1 MKISGVPKFIHNRER
16 WAYFSSFGKVE
27 HVIRDGLPEARI
39 YFEDMRVAFKA
50 IQMREHELPGLP

>member
-1 MKISGVPKFIHNRER
+1 MRNREL
-16 WAYFSSFGKVE
+16 WAHFSSFGKVE

-39 YFEDMRVAFKA
+39 YFVDMTVAFKA